1 MTHTLHRKGTAAD
14 LSRDYVI
21 LSIRAAGINDNG
33 SDAKLQEFLRIAMHH
48 DPKNIGSV
56 RMNMYSHKPA
66 EVIANAHAV
75 AHAVFDNQ
83 QAVTQ
88 VLRELKQADLGLSV
102 VVSGVLDSVNE
113 CCQQAGLKRHTVE
126 FSLGI
131 WGKTEKLPSNDV
143 LEVTTMCGHAM
154 VSANL
159 VESMVADISKGI
171 KTPDDAA
178 RELAP
183 HCCCGVF
190 NPARATRLLAAMA
203 GLERNA

>member
-1 MTHTLHRKGTAAD
+1 MTHTLHRKGTADD
-14 LSRDYVI
+14 LSTDYVM
-21 LSIRAAGINDNG
+21 LCIRAVGINDGG

-48 DPKNIGSV
+48 APKNIGSV

-88 VLRELKQADLGLSV
+88 VLRELKEADLGLSV
-102 VVSGVLDSVNE
+102 VVSGILDSVNE
-113 CCQQAGLKRHTVE
+113 CCQKAGLKRHTVE

-131 WGKTEKLPSNDV
+131 WGKTEKLPSNDI

-159 VESMVADISKGI
+159 VEAMVADIKKGT
-171 KTPDDAA
+171 KSPDGAA
-178 RELAP
+178 EELAS

-203 GLERNA
+203 GL